1 MCNYS
6 CSSKRKFT
14 FFINS
19 FIKYPVLTNL
29 AIPIKNSREL
39 CKSETIPNVIATTN
53 KTPMN
58 IATDKQESVI
68 ELLIK
73 YGGLTKSQ
81 LQ

>member
-1 MCNYS
+1 MSNYS

-29 AIPIKNSREL
+29 VIPIKNSREL
-39 CKSETIPNVIATTN
+39 CKSETIPNVIAVNN
-53 KTPMN
+53 KTPLN
-58 IATDKQESVI
+58 IATDKEQQESVI

-73 YGGLTKSQ
+73 YGGLT
-81 LQ
+81 